1 MLSTSPSLC
10 IPSNAEFLPLSINIW
25 DCISGEETTPNNT
38 SSLVIG
44 SATTV
49 LSVIPLDS
57 IKNK

>member
-44 SATTV
+44 FCNNHVVGYSTRFY
-49 LSVIPLDS
+49 
-57 IKNK
+57 KK